1 MTTCTISVSKF
12 PKRCGAA
19 SSPST
24 CPSPASRRPG
34 PPRFRTIQVY
44 PKDLPAHARHNT
56 ARLSRVGAEK
66 KGDAIMNRQH
76 QIEATVVL
84 FAGILY
90 LTGSFLKAILV
101 SISVLVACIVGF
113 GPGGSFAIAIVAIA
127 VVLGASSPDQWM
139 QLWQEARRAF
149 STWLC
154 G

>member
-1 MTTCTISVSKF
+1 M
-12 PKRCGAA
+12 
-19 SSPST
+19 
-24 CPSPASRRPG
+24 
-34 PPRFRTIQVY
+34 
-44 PKDLPAHARHNT
+44 
-56 ARLSRVGAEK
+56 SRVGAEK